1 VKGWLKNFFAG
12 CLIGIAA
19 VIPGFSGGVVAIAL
33 GLYERILQAVGDFF
47 REPKKKVRFL
57 APLALG
63 SAAAML
69 VFSGVV
75 SWLLENYREPV
86 LFFFIGLVCGSVP
99 SFLEKANQ
107 KGFRIRYLL
116 ATVLALL
123 LLVLVHKLDPRSSG
137 TTPASFPMLL
147 FSGGILAV
155 GIIVPGISSSF
166 LLLYLGT
173 YEVILKGIST
183 FSAKIL
189 VPVGLGTVIFG
200 ALCVK
205 GITYLFEHYHEYA
218 YYAVFG
224 LLLGSVFL
232 IIPPLQWNWQLLV
245 DLLLLLGGFFLVF
258 SLDKRKAGT

>member
-1 VKGWLKNFFAG
+1 MKGWLKNFFAG

-86 LFFFIGLVCGSVP
+86 LFFIGLVCGSVP

-107 KGFRIRYLL
+107 GFR
-116 ATVLALL
+116 VLSLHCFAL
-123 LLVLVHKLDPRSSG
+123 R
-137 TTPASFPMLL
+137 F
-147 FSGGILAV
+147 
-155 GIIVPGISSSF
+155 
-166 LLLYLGT
+166 
-173 YEVILKGIST
+173 
-183 FSAKIL
+183 
-189 VPVGLGTVIFG
+189 
-200 ALCVK
+200 
-205 GITYLFEHYHEYA
+205 
-218 YYAVFG
+218 
-224 LLLGSVFL
+224 
-232 IIPPLQWNWQLLV
+232 
-245 DLLLLLGGFFLVF
+245 
-258 SLDKRKAGT
+258 